1 MSWKAWTKEGKLKQE
16 TADISTVESQ
26 QRSAE
31 DLLEMLLAEVKKL
44 KKGLSLSLGVDLDDV
59 HEEE

>member
-1 MSWKAWTKEGKLKQE
+1 MTWKAWTKEGKLKQE